1 MTTSQPGSRV
11 GSPLRRIG
19 RYAILEDLAKGGM
32 AQVYLAQK
40 DGSPDVCVLK
50 QLLGELAG
58 HATAGKRFYREAH
71 VASYLSH
78 PNIARTID
86 AGF

>member
-1 MTTSQPGSRV
+1 VWSTASVTTIQPGPKG
-11 GSPLRRIG
+11 GSSLRRIG

-40 DGSPDVCVLK
+40 DGSPDICVLK

-58 HATAGKRFYREAH
+58 HATAGRHRFGE
-71 VASYLSH
+71 
-78 PNIARTID
+78 D
-86 AGF
+86 Q